1 MLTQSILD
9 YWDTLAK
16 GYSAEIKELSEIGY
30 PAWVIKTKDLLG
42 VAIPNS
48 QGKEVSEKFSNAQLF
63 NDELVFKDSHKEDA
77 LFLLTEHEKV
87 KQPFATLCAE
97 FVNPGNSGNLR
108 KEICINPV
116 MWWAQWKELLGN
128 KNVDDRV
135 YDALGELC
143 VLRFLAQKG
152 VHAVWN
158 GPTASTYDIDCE
170 DIFYEVKS
178 TTARKHRKVTLSNQ
192 FQLDPPDGK
201 GLMLVLCQ
209 FEPSVSGTSINS
221 LVEDLVNLG
230 YSRYDLDSKLELLG
244 LEKRKS
250 SRNRC
255 YILHAMTRYVVD
267 ANFPAIRESSFIGGI
282 MPRCIETITY
292 TISLDGVDG
301 ERLIEVPESL

>member
-16 GYSAEIKELSEIGY
+16 GYSTKINELFEIGY
-30 PAWVIKTKDLLG
+30 PAWTIKTKDLIG
-42 VAIPNS
+42 VAIPNPE
-48 QGKEVSEKFSNAQLF
+48 GVEVAERFSSAQLF
-63 NDELVFKDSHKEDA
+63 NDELVFNDSHRENV

-97 FVNPGNSGNLR
+97 FVNPGDSGNLR
-108 KEICINPV
+108 KEICLNPV
-116 MWWAQWKELLGN
+116 MWWTQWKELLGN

-135 YDALGELC
+135 YDVLGELC
-143 VLRFLAQKG
+143 VLKFLAQKG

-158 GPTASTYDIDCE
+158 GPNASTYDIDCDE
-170 DIFYEVKS
+170 MFYEVKS

-201 GLMLVLCQ
+201 ELMLVLCQ
-209 FEPSVSGTSINS
+209 FEPSVSGLSINS
-221 LVEDLVNLG
+221 LVEELVSLG
-230 YSRYDLDSKLELLG
+230 YSRHDLDSKLELLG

-255 YILHAMTRYVVD
+255 YVLHAMTRYVVD

-282 MPRCIETITY
+282 MPRCVETITY

-301 ERLIEVPESL
+301 ERLTGDPESL